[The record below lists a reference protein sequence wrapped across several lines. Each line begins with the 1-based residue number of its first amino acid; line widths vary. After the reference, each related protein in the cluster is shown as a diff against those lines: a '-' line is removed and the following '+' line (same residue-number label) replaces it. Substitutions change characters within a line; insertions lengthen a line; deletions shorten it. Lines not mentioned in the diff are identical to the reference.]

1 VHLIKT
7 IYGISS
13 VTYGNTPG
21 KLLYG
26 PGQGS
31 TCGPLFWLLCY
42 WAIINSQ
49 TISTATFYS
58 ACQSII
64 TELLGISFVDDTSLL
79 VTSDYVQNPNLL
91 PHINR
96 GLETDHL
103 IQRLTHLSQHWE
115 RLLFSTGGAIN
126 LQKSHWYLM
135 AWLWREGVPRL
146 ATSREAP
153 GSLYLTAC
161 YSRVQE
167 IIPRLAPTDGFCTLG
182 VYLSP
187 SGT

>member
-135 AWLWREGVPRL
+135 AWLWREGIPRL
-146 ATSREAP
+146 ATS
-153 GSLYLTAC
+153 
-161 YSRVQE
+161 
-167 IIPRLAPTDGFCTLG
+167 
-182 VYLSP
+182 
-187 SGT
+187 